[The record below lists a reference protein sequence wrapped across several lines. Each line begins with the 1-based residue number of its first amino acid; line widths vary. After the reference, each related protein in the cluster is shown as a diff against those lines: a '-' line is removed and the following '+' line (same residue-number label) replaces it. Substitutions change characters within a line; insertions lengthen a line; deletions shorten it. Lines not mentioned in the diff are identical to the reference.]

1 VNIPRACS
9 YISILI
15 YFIAPPKRVFYDS
28 SRDPS
33 EFFPHINLGF
43 SRLLFLTAL
52 RHPFLPF
59 FFAGRSCLLA
69 SCLYFLYR
77 LVPFSLFPFS
87 FANLLQFFFFLCVR
101 LFVGM
106 FCFCGFNS
114 IFAINC
120 FGTLTFYKA
129 PSVESAQ
136 CGRVSQLAAV
146 RILAVRI
153 SCPCPWL
160 HPCPCPGMQLI
171 TFAYLYLRAEVE
183 MRLTDIY
190 FRPPQKSQMA
200 N

>member
-1 VNIPRACS
+1 
-9 YISILI
+9 
-15 YFIAPPKRVFYDS
+15 
-28 SRDPS
+28 
-33 EFFPHINLGF
+33 
-43 SRLLFLTAL
+43 
-52 RHPFLPF
+52 
-59 FFAGRSCLLA
+59 
-69 SCLYFLYR
+69 
-77 LVPFSLFPFS
+77 
-87 FANLLQFFFFLCVR
+87 
-101 LFVGM
+101 M

-183 MRLTDIY
+183 MQLTDIY
-190 FRPPQKSQMA
+190 FRPPKNPKWQTEKEDIALNIYMYIHPTSSPLCRRNQH
-200 N
+200 NYKLLLPSFTHLLYEQIIRPNN